1 MLKSLEGAQDPVRH
15 LPEGLSLPGDGM
27 KDPRNIE
34 RTTLL
39 TAETTRGLVVSVMI
53 ARRALRPGSNVLE
66 VETGEIA
73 LLMRH
78 TAKERLLESKIM
90 ALAGSLRIIGSA
102 IISKGAGI
110 PPVPI
115 IKGDLETM
123 LEVVGQTFLKSE
135 SHSFNC

>member
-1 MLKSLEGAQDPVRH
+1 MLESLEGAQDLVLH
-15 LPEGLSLPGDGM
+15 LPEGLSLQADDM
-27 KDPRNIE
+27 KDQRNIE

-39 TAETTRGLVVSVMI
+39 TAETISGLVVGVMI
-53 ARRALRPGSNVLE
+53 ARGAHRPGSNVLE

-78 TAKERLLESKIM
+78 TAKERHLESRIM

-123 LEVVGQTFLKSE
+123 PGVVAQTFLKSE
-135 SHSFNC
+135 SHFFNG